1 MAVTGVTG
9 KNKTF
14 IIIFATKSLI
24 ITCDNCDTLEWT
36 VVVAILNDNVTHE
49 TSGTRIMVSNSLLDR
64 FPQKLAQPFSD
75 LSFARIIKRLPV
87 TIISYCIDHLLEWY
101 KVCFC
106 RVAETGVNKLRHRIF
121 IDPVSF

>member
-49 TSGTRIMVSNSLLDR
+49 TSGTRIMASNSLLELIWNWLETT
-64 FPQKLAQPFSD
+64 QTQNLLA
-75 LSFARIIKRLPV
+75 LSNNNGPSIQF
-87 TIISYCIDHLLEWY
+87 
-101 KVCFC
+101 
-106 RVAETGVNKLRHRIF
+106 
-121 IDPVSF
+121 